1 MPAALAKSTMSADLA
16 RTRDRLAEIIK
27 QKSLIT
33 EGGPFKLASGAM
45 SDYYLDMKPTM
56 FDAEGIALIAEVIF
70 QMLADERDVDA
81 VGGLELGAV
90 PLAAAVCARSF
101 PERPLQGF
109 VVRKETKDHGT
120 AKKIDGNFKN
130 GARVV
135 IIEDVTTKG
144 GSSMQAIRAVR
155 ERGAT
160 VSRVISIVDRLEGAA
175 ENFVKEGIALTPIF
189 TTRDLLG
196 K

>member
-1 MPAALAKSTMSADLA
+1 MLGAVAKAKPSADLSRA
-16 RTRDRLAEIIK
+16 KDRLLDIIK
-27 QKSLIT
+27 EKSLMT
-33 EGGPFKLASGAM
+33 QGGPFKLASGAM

-56 FDAEGIALIAEVIF
+56 FDAEGISLIAEVIF
-70 QMLADERDVDA
+70 QMLADERELDA
-81 VGGLELGAV
+81 IGGLELGAV
-90 PLAAAVCARSF
+90 PLVAAVCARSF
-101 PERPLQGF
+101 PERPVKGF

-155 ERGAT
+155 DRGAT

-175 ENFVKEGIALTPIF
+175 ENFRKEGIELTPIF